1 MKKRLAG
8 CEHLSQSPHTHSHP
22 YPLPPI
28 PNSHPLRTPPTANP
42 THAYSHSCLSPP
54 IPTPI
59 HGAALAIRPAPL
71 DWSVSGPL
79 TFVPQTVH
87 QQSGQKSHCALTMTI
102 SNPRKKGLNKTV
114 KFQAHFKV
122 HWLLLLATRWKDRL
136 CRVLLRLQCLHG
148 RLSHQ
153 QALGSLGDNCC
164 SAH

>member
-1 MKKRLAG
+1 MSTCLN
-8 CEHLSQSPHTHSHP
+8 HPTPTPTHTHSHP
-22 YPLPPI
+22 PP
-28 PNSHPLRTPPTANP
+28 TPPTANP

-59 HGAALAIRPAPL
+59 QGAALAIRPAPL
-71 DWSVSGPL
+71 NWSVFGPL

-87 QQSGQKSHCALTMTI
+87 HQQSGQQSHCALTMTI

-114 KFQAHFKV
+114 KFQAHLEV

-136 CRVLLRLQCLHG
+136 CKVLLRLQRLHG
-148 RLSHQ
+148 RLLHQ
-153 QALGSLGDNCC
+153 QALGSLGNNCC